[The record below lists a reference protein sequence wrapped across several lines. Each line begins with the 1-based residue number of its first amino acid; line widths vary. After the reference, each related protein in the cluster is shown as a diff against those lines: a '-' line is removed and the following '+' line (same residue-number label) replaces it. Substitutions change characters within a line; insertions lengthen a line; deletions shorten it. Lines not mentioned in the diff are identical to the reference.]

1 MGTLIQDVRFGLRML
16 AKNPGFT
23 AVAVITLALGIGA
36 NTAIFTLVDAIMIK
50 SLPVANPKQ
59 LYRLGDNDNCCV
71 MTGTQNGGSFV
82 LYSYELYEYL
92 RDHTP
97 EFSHLAAF
105 TPFLADLSVRRS
117 GASGPAEPYE
127 GELVS
132 GDYFEMFGI
141 GALAGRLF
149 TSKDDTAGAPPVAV
163 MSYHTWQ
170 EHFGLDPAV
179 IGATFTINQ
188 LPCTVVGIAPPGFF
202 GETLRSDPPD
212 FWVPLSTEPAVLGRL
227 TSLLHSPELE
237 WLYVIGRLKP
247 GAEVAQAQSHLTV
260 EVQQWLWKTGWAS
273 ATPEQRSD
281 PALVDAARREIAQ
294 QHIRLTPAGSGVDKM
309 QTDYAAG
316 LRLLMTVA
324 GLVLLIACANIANL
338 FLARGSASRL
348 YTAVRA
354 ALGASRQRLIRQV
367 LTESVLLAVLGGL
380 AGLYVAYAG
389 THTILWLAF
398 RGAQYLP
405 IDASPSWPV
414 LGFAFVLSLVTGMVF
429 GAAPAWSASRVEP
442 AEVLRGAGHSTGDH
456 SSLARRSLVVVQV
469 ALSIVLLMGAGL
481 LTKSL
486 RNLEDQQFGFETRGR
501 LIVHVNPAL
510 VAYPPGKLYGLYQQL
525 QQRLTQIPGVLSAS
539 LSGYSPLG
547 GNNWNERAYIEGHP
561 PDFQGPAPSW
571 DRVGPHYF
579 ETIGTRLLRGRAI
592 EERDTPA
599 AQHVA
604 VINETFARKFFHHE
618 DPIGQHLGLGD
629 ASHSGDYEVI
639 GVVEDAKYQDTRGP
653 AYATV
658 FLPLLQTTA
667 REGHDSSVYIHD
679 IELRVVG
686 TPASLEP
693 AVRRDLADIDPNLTV
708 LGVVSFS
715 EQVARNFNRERLVAR
730 LTELFGLLALT
741 LACVGLYGVT
751 SYSVARRISEIG
763 LRMALGAER
772 RNILGLVLRGAFTQV
787 ILGLAIGIPAALA
800 GGHLLSSELYGV
812 NSYDAVVLGLAVV
825 TLAACALVAGF
836 VPARRATKVDPM
848 VALRYE

>member
-1 MGTLIQDVRFGLRML
+1 MRNLLQDLRYGVRVL

-36 NTAIFTLVDAIMIK
+36 NTAIFTLVDAIMLK

-71 MTGTQNGGSFV
+71 MVGTQNGGSFV

-141 GALAGRLF
+141 GAFAGRLF

-179 IGATFTINQ
+179 
-188 LPCTVVGIAPPGFF
+188 
-202 GETLRSDPPD
+202 
-212 FWVPLSTEPAVLGRL
+212 
-227 TSLLHSPELE
+227 
-237 WLYVIGRLKP
+237 
-247 GAEVAQAQSHLTV
+247 
-260 EVQQWLWKTGWAS
+260 
-273 ATPEQRSD
+273 
-281 PALVDAARREIAQ
+281 VDAARREIAQ

-309 QTDYAAG
+309 QADYAAG
-316 LRLLMTVA
+316 LRLLKTVA

-414 LGFAFVLSLVTGMVF
+414 LGFAFVLSLLTGMVF

-481 LTKSL
+481 LTRSL
-486 RNLEDQQFGFETRGR
+486 RNLEDQRFGFETRGR
-501 LIVHVNPAL
+501 LIVHVNPTV
-510 VAYPPGKLYGLYQQL
+510 VAYPLEKLYGLYQQL
-525 QQRLTQIPGVLSAS
+525 QQRLTEIPGVLSAS

-547 GNNWNERAYIEGHP
+547 GNNWNERVYIEGHP
-561 PDFQGPAPSW
+561 QDFEGPAPSW

-604 VINETFARKFFHHE
+604 VINETFARKFFRNE
-618 DPIGQHLGLGD
+618 DPLGQHLGLGD
-629 ASHSGDYEVI
+629 ASHSGDYEVV
-639 GVVEDAKYQDTRGP
+639 GVVEDAKYLDTRGP

-658 FLPLLQTTA
+658 FLPLLQTPA
-667 REGHDSSVYIHD
+667 GESSHDSSVYIDD
-679 IELRVVG
+679 IELRG
-686 TPASLEP
+686 AGRPESLEP
-693 AVRRDLADIDPNLTV
+693 SGRR
-708 LGVVSFS
+708 
-715 EQVARNFNRERLVAR
+715 
-730 LTELFGLLALT
+730 
-741 LACVGLYGVT
+741 
-751 SYSVARRISEIG
+751 
-763 LRMALGAER
+763 
-772 RNILGLVLRGAFTQV
+772 
-787 ILGLAIGIPAALA
+787 ALA
-800 GGHLLSSELYGV
+800 G
-812 NSYDAVVLGLAVV
+812 
-825 TLAACALVAGF
+825 
-836 VPARRATKVDPM
+836 
-848 VALRYE
+848 